1 MREVIQAGDMV
12 FVSDGQVGIGAVRE
26 VRPDSAQIVVNIENG
41 GDFVLPIEVVRDVH
55 SGKVLLDV
63 DKLDAPVREALRHV
77 HEAEDPDYAELNPD
91 GDSPDE

>member
-1 MREVIQAGDMV
+1 MREEIQAGHMV

-26 VRPDSAQIVVNIENG
+26 VLRDSSQIVVNIENG
-41 GDFVLPIEVVRDVH
+41 GDFVLPMDVVRDVH

-77 HEAEDPDYAELNPD
+77 HEAEDPDYGALNPGEGEAED
-91 GDSPDE
+91 